1 MAIKLSKK
9 KVAAYNKSQTTPK
22 TPSKVVPFIDRMR
35 VSINFEPGGK
45 AEEIHGNIWTQ
56 VADKE
61 VFTQIAS
68 KGSYSAAWRIK
79 IASALKLK
87 HYPLM
92 QYRHDDKCAV
102 RLAIDCAPNDLGPEG
117 LDLMHISLKSIVDGG
132 WVAFVGLGKVNMI
145 EVTVDLH
152 GVPMGD
158 FHVLPQQTTTVKSW
172 SNAGKLETL
181 YLGKTQGNF
190 TRIYDRGKKRTSKKQ
205 AWTHGHVTRVERV
218 LKGQAIPVASLGSLD
233 NVFAGIKMVDLPP
246 SAPPEGKG
254 YIWTLFC
261 DAVAQRGLPAALKVL
276 PADTYRKN
284 YRKWLA
290 QHPKLWWQ
298 PEEIWAEWGPMIEK
312 TRLASEDWF

>member
-22 TPSKVVPFIDRMR
+22 KSSKVIPFIDRMR
-35 VSINFEPGGK
+35 VSINFEPGEM
-45 AEEIHGNIWTQ
+45 AEEVQSNIWAQ
-56 VADKE
+56 VADKDA
-61 VFTQIAS
+61 FTQVAS
-68 KGSYSAAWRIK
+68 KGSYNAAWRIK

-92 QYRHDDKCAV
+92 QYRYVDKCAA
-102 RLAIDCAPNDLGPEG
+102 RLAIDFAPDDLGPDG
-117 LDLMHISLKSIVDGG
+117 LDLMHIALKSIVDGG
-132 WVAFVGLGKVNMI
+132 WVAFVELGKVNMI

-152 GVPMGD
+152 GVPMGG

-181 YLGKTQGNF
+181 YLGKKQGNF
-190 TRIYDRGKKRTSKKQ
+190 TRIYDRGKKRASKKQ
-205 AWTHGHVTRVERV
+205 AWAHGHVTRVERV
-218 LKGQAIPVASLGSLD
+218 LKGQEIPVASLANLD

-246 SAPPEGKG
+246 TAPPEGKG
-254 YIWTLFC
+254 YIWDLFC

-290 QHPKLWWQ
+290 QHPKPWWQ

-312 TRLASEDWF
+312 TKLASKEWF

>member
-22 TPSKVVPFIDRMR
+22 TPSKVIPFIDRMR
-35 VSINFEPGGK
+35 VSINFEPGEM
-45 AEEIHGNIWTQ
+45 AEEVQSNIWAQ
-56 VADKE
+56 VADKDA
-61 VFTQIAS
+61 FTQVAS
-68 KGSYSAAWRIK
+68 KGSYNAAWRIK

-92 QYRHDDKCAV
+92 QYRHADKCAV
-102 RLAIDCAPNDLGPEG
+102 RLAIDFAPHDLGPEG
-117 LDLMHISLKSIVDGG
+117 LDYMHIALKSIVDGG
-132 WVAFVGLGKVNMI
+132 WVAFVELGKVNMI

-152 GVPMGD
+152 GVPMGG

-181 YLGKTQGNF
+181 YLGKKQGNF
-190 TRIYDRGKKRTSKKQ
+190 TRIYDRGLKRVSKKQ
-205 AWTHGHVTRVERV
+205 AWAHGHVTRVERV
-218 LKGQAIPVASLGSLD
+218 LKSQAIPVASLASLD

-246 SAPPEGKG
+246 TAPPEGKG

-290 QHPKLWWQ
+290 QHPKPWWQ

-312 TRLASEDWF
+312 TRLASKDWF

>member
-22 TPSKVVPFIDRMR
+22 TPSEVIPFIDRMR
-35 VSINFEPGGK
+35 VSINFEPGEM
-45 AEEIHGNIWTQ
+45 AEEVQSNIWAQ
-56 VADKE
+56 VADKDA
-61 VFTQIAS
+61 FTQVAS
-68 KGSYSAAWRIK
+68 KGSYNAAWRIK

-92 QYRHDDKCAV
+92 QYRHADKCAA
-102 RLAIDCAPNDLGPEG
+102 RLAIDFAPHDLGPDG
-117 LDLMHISLKSIVDGG
+117 LDHMHIALKSIVDGG
-132 WVAFVGLGKVNMI
+132 WVAFVELGKVNMI

-152 GVPMGD
+152 GVPMGG

-181 YLGKTQGNF
+181 YLGKKQGNF
-190 TRIYDRGKKRTSKKQ
+190 TRIYDRGLKRASKKQ
-205 AWTHGHVTRVERV
+205 AWAHGHVTRVERV
-218 LKGQAIPVASLGSLD
+218 LKGQAIPVASLASLD
-233 NVFAGIKMVDLPP
+233 NMFAGIKMVDLP
-246 SAPPEGKG
+246 STAPPEGKG

-261 DAVAQRGLPAALKVL
+261 DAVAQRGLAAALKVL

-290 QHPKLWWQ
+290 QHPKPWWQ
-298 PEEIWAEWGPMIEK
+298 PDEIWAEWGAMIEK
-312 TRLASEDWF
+312 TRLASKDWF